1 MATLT
6 DECVSLSLAFQP
18 MLVKAY
24 YQRVTDSG
32 NPRIVLFCWRQ
43 AAILK
48 PTAFLSTGSPQPPPS
63 GSPHQSPVRRVGSM
77 SVTRRVALS
86 ALGVVLAMCTASATE
101 LSRYREFALGSSVE
115 TVTAVTQTAVRDLK
129 TIHSRPALLQEV
141 AWQPRYMS
149 GAPVADRG
157 SINEIVF
164 SFVDDQLFRMTVVY
178 DRSRTSGLTNT
189 DMIAALTDMYG
200 AATSP
205 TKASADAV
213 LGMTVLAE
221 WQQADA
227 GVVLRRSQYNEAFSL
242 VITSWPLEAIA
253 RKAQTTALMLDARE
267 APAREAELARKRADE
282 QRQAEELARTANK
295 KVFKP

>member
-1 MATLT
+1 
-6 DECVSLSLAFQP
+6 
-18 MLVKAY
+18 
-24 YQRVTDSG
+24 
-32 NPRIVLFCWRQ
+32 
-43 AAILK
+43 
-48 PTAFLSTGSPQPPPS
+48 
-63 GSPHQSPVRRVGSM
+63 M

-86 ALGVVLAMCTASATE
+86 VFCVIVALCTASAAE
-101 LSRYREFALGSSVE
+101 LSRYREFDLGSSVE
-115 TVTAVTQTAVRDLK
+115 AVTAVTRTAERDLK
-129 TIHSRPALLQEV
+129 TLHSRPALLQEV

-164 SFVDDQLFRMTVVY
+164 SFVDDRLFRMTVAY
-178 DRSRTSGLTNT
+178 DRSRTSGLTNA
-189 DMIAALTDMYG
+189 DMIAALTDVYG

-205 TKASADAV
+205 TRASADAA
-213 LGMTVLAE
+213 LGITVLAE

-242 VITSWPLEAIA
+242 VITSLPLEAIA
-253 RKAQTTALMLDARE
+253 RKAQTTALMLDVRE

-282 QRQAEELARTANK
+282 QHQAEEQARTANK

>member
-1 MATLT
+1 
-6 DECVSLSLAFQP
+6 
-18 MLVKAY
+18 
-24 YQRVTDSG
+24 
-32 NPRIVLFCWRQ
+32 
-43 AAILK
+43 
-48 PTAFLSTGSPQPPPS
+48 
-63 GSPHQSPVRRVGSM
+63 M

-86 ALGVVLAMCTASATE
+86 ALCVVVAICTASATE
-101 LSRYREFALGSSVE
+101 LSRYREFSLGSSVE
-115 TVTAVTQTAVRDLK
+115 TVTTVTRTAERDLK

-178 DRSRTSGLTNT
+178 DRSRTSGLTNA
-189 DMIAALTDMYG
+189 DMIAALTEMYG

-242 VITSWPLEAIA
+242 VITSLPLEAIA
-253 RKAQTTALMLDARE
+253 RKAQTTALALDARE

-282 QRQAEELARTANK
+282 QRQAEDQARTANK

>member
-1 MATLT
+1 
-6 DECVSLSLAFQP
+6 
-18 MLVKAY
+18 
-24 YQRVTDSG
+24 
-32 NPRIVLFCWRQ
+32 
-43 AAILK
+43 
-48 PTAFLSTGSPQPPPS
+48 
-63 GSPHQSPVRRVGSM
+63 M

-86 ALGVVLAMCTASATE
+86 ALCVVVAICTASAAE
-101 LSRYREFALGSSVE
+101 LSRYREFDLGSSVE
-115 TVTAVTQTAVRDLK
+115 AVTAVTRTAERDLK

-164 SFVDDQLFRMTVVY
+164 SFVDDRLFRMTVVY
-178 DRSRTSGLTNT
+178 DRSRTSGLTNA

-200 AATSP
+200 AATIP
-205 TKASADAV
+205 TRASADAA
-213 LGMTVLAE
+213 LGITVLAE

-227 GVVLRRSQYNEAFSL
+227 GVVLRRSQYNESFSL
-242 VITSWPLEAIA
+242 VITSLPLEAVA

-282 QRQAEELARTANK
+282 QRQAEEQARTANK

>member
-1 MATLT
+1 
-6 DECVSLSLAFQP
+6 
-18 MLVKAY
+18 
-24 YQRVTDSG
+24 
-32 NPRIVLFCWRQ
+32 
-43 AAILK
+43 
-48 PTAFLSTGSPQPPPS
+48 
-63 GSPHQSPVRRVGSM
+63 M

-86 ALGVVLAMCTASATE
+86 ALGVVLAMCPASATE

-205 TKASADAV
+205 TKTSADAV

>member
-1 MATLT
+1 
-6 DECVSLSLAFQP
+6 
-18 MLVKAY
+18 
-24 YQRVTDSG
+24 
-32 NPRIVLFCWRQ
+32 
-43 AAILK
+43 
-48 PTAFLSTGSPQPPPS
+48 
-63 GSPHQSPVRRVGSM
+63 M

>member
-1 MATLT
+1 
-6 DECVSLSLAFQP
+6 
-18 MLVKAY
+18 
-24 YQRVTDSG
+24 
-32 NPRIVLFCWRQ
+32 
-43 AAILK
+43 
-48 PTAFLSTGSPQPPPS
+48 
-63 GSPHQSPVRRVGSM
+63 
-77 SVTRRVALS
+77 
-86 ALGVVLAMCTASATE
+86 
-101 LSRYREFALGSSVE
+101 VE

-178 DRSRTSGLTNT
+178 DRSRTSGLTNA

-205 TKASADAV
+205 TKASADAA

-282 QRQAEELARTANK
+282 QRQAEDQARTANK

>member
-1 MATLT
+1 
-6 DECVSLSLAFQP
+6 
-18 MLVKAY
+18 
-24 YQRVTDSG
+24 
-32 NPRIVLFCWRQ
+32 
-43 AAILK
+43 
-48 PTAFLSTGSPQPPPS
+48 
-63 GSPHQSPVRRVGSM
+63 
-77 SVTRRVALS
+77 
-86 ALGVVLAMCTASATE
+86 MCTASATE

>member
-1 MATLT
+1 
-6 DECVSLSLAFQP
+6 
-18 MLVKAY
+18 
-24 YQRVTDSG
+24 
-32 NPRIVLFCWRQ
+32 
-43 AAILK
+43 
-48 PTAFLSTGSPQPPPS
+48 
-63 GSPHQSPVRRVGSM
+63 M

-86 ALGVVLAMCTASATE
+86 ALGVVLAICTVSATE

-178 DRSRTSGLTNT
+178 DRSRTSGLTNA

-205 TKASADAV
+205 TKASADAA

-282 QRQAEELARTANK
+282 QRQAEERARTANK

>member
-1 MATLT
+1 
-6 DECVSLSLAFQP
+6 
-18 MLVKAY
+18 
-24 YQRVTDSG
+24 
-32 NPRIVLFCWRQ
+32 
-43 AAILK
+43 
-48 PTAFLSTGSPQPPPS
+48 
-63 GSPHQSPVRRVGSM
+63 M
-77 SVTRRVALS
+77 SVTRGVALS
-86 ALGVVLAMCTASATE
+86 ALGVVVAICTVSAAE
-101 LSRYREFALGSSVE
+101 LSRYREFDLGSSVE
-115 TVTAVTQTAVRDLK
+115 AVTAVTRTAERDLK

-178 DRSRTSGLTNT
+178 DRSRTSGLTNA
-189 DMIAALTDMYG
+189 DMIASLTDMYG

-205 TKASADAV
+205 TKASADTA
-213 LGMTVLAE
+213 LGITVLAE

-242 VITSWPLEAIA
+242 VITSLPLEAMA

-267 APAREAELARKRADE
+267 APAREAELARKRADD
-282 QRQAEELARTANK
+282 QRQAEEQARTANK